1 MLRVPGCHG
10 RVVVEIQSG
19 RQMSRVTARKR
30 VLGTAELL
38 EEIFSHADQP
48 SKSSSARVCKTWSDL
63 ALKSLWCHIK
73 DVEVLFS
80 LLAPIE
86 HSTNKHYVS
95 YFFHHNAAKIFV
107 TMLLFRCS
115 PGASPMTIGG
125 LLTDT
130 LNMYMSFGILEKY
143 QKSASYSSYIRRL
156 LELVPSHVYFQIFV
170 DFTFAIVT
178 IIHCR
183 TPSCFSMRI

>member
-63 ALKSLWCHIK
+63 ALKSLWCQIK
-73 DVEVLFS
+73 DVE
-80 LLAPIE
+80 E
-86 HSTNKHYVS
+86 
-95 YFFHHNAAKIFV
+95 
-107 TMLLFRCS
+107 
-115 PGASPMTIGG
+115 IGR
-125 LLTDT
+125 
-130 LNMYMSFGILEKY
+130 
-143 QKSASYSSYIRRL
+143 A
-156 LELVPSHVYFQIFV
+156 HV
-170 DFTFAIVT
+170 
-178 IIHCR
+178 
-183 TPSCFSMRI
+183 